1 MPNDELFHHGIDGQ
15 KWGVRHGPPYPLDR
29 EDHNEIVER
38 SHDATKKRH
47 LSYERSGKYAKRMT
61 DKDLNDTIDRL
72 QREETYRKLVSKER
86 EEKKAAK
93 LAKRAKKEA
102 DERYKNQNELTKK
115 QQELQEQQQKA
126 NKKANSIA
134 RKVIENLLTKAA
146 STAGT
151 QVTKH
156 LIEKHFNK
164 PNDENT
170 DNTDN
175 TNIDNKPKNQDVSK
189 KKDTEKQLEAL
200 KKRQKELESKPNA
213 SRKKPEVP
221 LTLPNVTTNN
231 VNPADIPKM
240 SENEI
245 NQTLIEMYN
254 GVYWSDESAGACL

>member
-72 QREETYRKLVSKER
+72 QREETYRRLVSKER

-93 LAKRAKKEA
+93 LAKEAKKEA
-102 DERYKNQNELTKK
+102 DERYKNQNELSKR
-115 QQELQEQQQKA
+115 QQALEEQKQKA

-151 QVTKH
+151 KTGEYLFDKY
-156 LIEKHFNK
+156 IKK

-175 TNIDNKPKNQDVSK
+175 TNIDNKPKI
-189 KKDTEKQLEAL
+189 KDTEKEKRLEAF
-200 KKRQKELESKPNA
+200 KKRQKELENKPNT
-213 SRKKPEVP
+213 STKKPEVP

-231 VNPADIPKM
+231 INPDDIPKM
-240 SENEI
+240 SKNEI

>member
-93 LAKRAKKEA
+93 LAKQAKKEA

-175 TNIDNKPKNQDVSK
+175 TNIDNKPKNK
-189 KKDTEKQLEAL
+189 EKQLEAL
-200 KKRQKELESKPNA
+200 KKRQKELESKPNT

-240 SENEI
+240 SKNEI

-254 GVYWSDESAGACL
+254 GVYLSDESAGACL

>member
-93 LAKRAKKEA
+93 LAKQAKKEA
-102 DERYKNQNELTKK
+102 DERYKNQNELAKK

-126 NKKANSIA
+126 NKKANSITK
-134 RKVIENLLTKAA
+134 KVIENLLTKAA

-151 QVTKH
+151 QVTKN
-156 LIEKHFNK
+156 LIDKYFK
-164 PNDENT
+164 
-170 DNTDN
+170 N
-175 TNIDNKPKNQDVSK
+175 TNIDIGNESNTSK
-189 KKDTEKQLEAL
+189 KGTEPYDPLIFETLFPDTTPAPSPNGIKFAGGDWPDDVNAVNNSLIAL
-200 KKRQKELESKPNA
+200 WPTQ
-213 SRKKPEVP
+213 
-221 LTLPNVTTNN
+221 
-231 VNPADIPKM
+231 
-240 SENEI
+240 
-245 NQTLIEMYN
+245 
-254 GVYWSDESAGACL
+254 

>member
-1 MPNDELFHHGIDGQ
+1 MQNELYHHGIDGQ

-72 QREETYRKLVSKER
+72 QREETYRRLVSKER

-93 LAKRAKKEA
+93 LAKEAKKEA
-102 DERYKNQNELTKK
+102 DERYKNQNELAKK

-126 NKKANSIA
+126 NKKANSITK
-134 RKVIENLLTKAA
+134 KVIENLLTKAA

-156 LIEKHFNK
+156 LIDNYFKN
-164 PNDENT
+164 PNGDTGNENGT
-170 DNTDN
+170 
-175 TNIDNKPKNQDVSK
+175 SK
-189 KKDTEKQLEAL
+189 KGTEPYDRIKFEELFPDTAPAPSPNGMKFAGGDWKDDEDMVNNSLIAL
-200 KKRQKELESKPNA
+200 WPTR
-213 SRKKPEVP
+213 
-221 LTLPNVTTNN
+221 
-231 VNPADIPKM
+231 
-240 SENEI
+240 
-245 NQTLIEMYN
+245 
-254 GVYWSDESAGACL
+254 

>member
-1 MPNDELFHHGIDGQ
+1 MQNELYHHGIDGQ

-72 QREETYRKLVSKER
+72 QREETYRRLVSKER

-93 LAKRAKKEA
+93 IAKEAKKEA
-102 DERYKNQNELTKK
+102 DERYKNQNELAKK

-126 NKKANSIA
+126 NKKANSIT

-151 QVTKH
+151 QAGKYFFDKYVKTQDG
-156 LIEKHFNK
+156 NK
-164 PNDENT
+164 DSGNESTAPKSEPSKGNAKVDDIKSQLDEL
-170 DNTDN
+170 
-175 TNIDNKPKNQDVSK
+175 NKRK
-189 KKDTEKQLEAL
+189 T
-200 KKRQKELESKPNA
+200 ELETGS
-213 SRKKPEVP
+213 
-221 LTLPNVTTNN
+221 TLPSTMKFAGGDWRDDEDMVNN
-231 VNPADIPKM
+231 
-240 SENEI
+240 S
-245 NQTLIEMYN
+245 LIAL
-254 GVYWSDESAGACL
+254 WPTR